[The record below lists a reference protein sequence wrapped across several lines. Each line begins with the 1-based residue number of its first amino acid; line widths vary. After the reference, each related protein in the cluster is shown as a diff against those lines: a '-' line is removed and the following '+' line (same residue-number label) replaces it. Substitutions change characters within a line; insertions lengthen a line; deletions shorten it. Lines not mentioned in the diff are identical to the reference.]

1 MTTLEIANTQQSALA
16 QNLPA
21 LAIRHE
27 ATNDADWIENLHDAC
42 FGPGRFARAAFR
54 IRERFGVDERLSL
67 IAELDG
73 EPVATVKMSA
83 INVSDMN
90 GYLLGPLATDP
101 TKRKL
106 GAGKALVRDV
116 VQKAFEIP
124 TCAFVLLVGDAP
136 YYGPLGFEPTLPE
149 RIEFPAPVDPA
160 RVLVAAKDA
169 TLSKRLNGPIS
180 QWVA

>member
-1 MTTLEIANTQQSALA
+1 MTILEIANTQQSALA

-73 EPVATVKMSA
+73 EPVATVKMSQ

-106 GAGKALVRDV
+106 GAGKAWCGTWCKKL
-116 VQKAFEIP
+116 
-124 TCAFVLLVGDAP
+124 
-136 YYGPLGFEPTLPE
+136 
-149 RIEFPAPVDPA
+149 
-160 RVLVAAKDA
+160 
-169 TLSKRLNGPIS
+169 
-180 QWVA
+180 